1 MNIPHLIHDL
11 EVAALLVPLVALT
24 LLLAILYARLTW
36 FQS

>member
-1 MNIPHLIHDL
+1 MNIPHLIHHL

-24 LLLAILYARLTW
+24 LLLGIVYARLTW